1 MFSLSRGQHLCAV
14 TADGEKVAFLGSF
27 LTDLA
32 KRLRIW
38 AAVSFKIQEDLSK
51 NRPNM
56 LQLAGNGMGVA

>member
-1 MFSLSRGQHLCAV
+1 MCAV
-14 TADGEKVAFLGSF
+14 TADGEKVAFLGGF

-51 NRPNM
+51 NRPNT